1 MEMFG
6 YTFMQHALLEAVII
20 GALCAVIGVYVVL
33 NSLSFIG
40 AGISHAAFGGIALGI
55 LIGVDPVLSALLFC
69 VGVALS
75 IGAVSERGAL
85 KHDTAVGIF
94 FASTMALGVVLI
106 SLQKGYVLDLF
117 SYMFGNI
124 LAITKGDLLL
134 SAVTALVIFAVVI
147 ALWKEFL
154 AMSFDRELAHVMG
167 LPARG
172 LYYLLLVLM
181 SVTIV
186 ISMKSVGI
194 VLVSALLVTP
204 AASAHQLT
212 KTFGGMMALSLAF
225 GVGSSVAG
233 LILSYMVNI
242 PSGACIVLVATTV
255 FFLSWLLSPRR
266 RRRQSLS
273 RPARIQALARRAHA
287 PE

>member
-6 YTFMQHALLEAVII
+6 YTFMQHALLEAVLI
-20 GALCAVIGVYVVL
+20 GALCAVIGVFVVL

-40 AGISHAAFGGIALGI
+40 AGISHATFGGIALGI
-55 LIGVDPVLSALLFC
+55 LLGVDPVLSALVFC
-69 VGVALS
+69 VAVAVS
-75 IGAVSERGAL
+75 IGMVSERGAI

-94 FASTMALGVVLI
+94 FASTMAVGVVFI

-124 LAITKGDLLL
+124 LAVTTRDLWWS
-134 SAVTALVIFAVVI
+134 SATALVVFAVMI
-147 ALWKEFL
+147 LFSKEFL
-154 AMSFDRELAHVMG
+154 ALSFDRELAFVMG

-204 AASAHQLT
+204 AASAHQLA
-212 KTFGGMMALSLAF
+212 KSFKGMMALSLLF

-233 LILSYMVNI
+233 LILSYQVSI
-242 PSGACIVLVATTV
+242 PSGACIVLIATGV
-255 FFLSWLLSPRR
+255 FFFSWLFSPKRR
-266 RRRQSLS
+266 RPRLS
-273 RPARIQALARRAHA
+273 AT
-287 PE
+287 

>member
-6 YTFMQHALLEAVII
+6 YSFMQHALIEAVII

-40 AGISHAAFGGIALGI
+40 AGISHATFGGIALGI
-55 LIGVDPVLSALLFC
+55 FLGMDPVIAAFIFCIGVAI
-69 VGVALS
+69 S
-75 IGAVSERGAL
+75 IGAVSERGTI

-94 FASTMALGVVLI
+94 FASTMAAGVVFI

-124 LAITKGDLLL
+124 LAVTQGDLWL
-134 SAVTALVIFAVVI
+134 SAGTAAVIFLLI
-147 ALWKEFL
+147 GFFYKELLAL
-154 AMSFDRELAHVMG
+154 SFDRELAHVMG

-186 ISMKSVGI
+186 VSMKSVGI

-212 KTFGGMMALSLAF
+212 RSFGGMMALSLLF
-225 GVGSSVAG
+225 GVASSVAG
-233 LILSYMVNI
+233 LVLSYLVDI
-242 PSGACIVLVATTV
+242 PSGACIVLVATAV
-255 FFLSWLLSPRR
+255 FFASWLFSPRR
-266 RRRQSLS
+266 RMAS
-273 RPARIQALARRAHA
+273 RPRPATG
-287 PE
+287 

>member
-1 MEMFG
+1 MSEMFG

-55 LIGVDPVLSALLFC
+55 LLGVDPVLSAFVFC
-69 VGVALS
+69 IAVALS
-75 IGAVSERGAL
+75 IGVVSERGAI

-94 FASTMALGVVLI
+94 FASTMAAGVVFI

-124 LAITKGDLLL
+124 LAITAGDLLW
-134 SAVTALVIFAVVI
+134 SAATAIVIFLIIFVFS
-147 ALWKEFL
+147 KEFL
-154 AMSFDRELAHVMG
+154 ALSFDREFAFVMG

-172 LYYLLLVLM
+172 LYYLLLALM

-204 AASAHQLT
+204 AAAAHQLA
-212 KTFGGMMALSLAF
+212 KSFGGMMLLSLLF

-233 LILSYMVNI
+233 LVVSYQVNI
-242 PSGACIVLVATTV
+242 PSGACIVLIATAV
-255 FFLSWLLSPRR
+255 FFLSWLFSPRR
-266 RRRQSLS
+266 RGRM
-273 RPARIQALARRAHA
+273 RPRSPVTGHRHMR
-287 PE
+287 